1 MAESEVEFK
10 TPILFLVFNR
20 LDETKKVFE
29 QIKKIKP
36 LNLYI
41 ASDGAR
47 INKEGEYEVVNII
60 RKYLLENIDWNCN
73 IQTLFRDNNL
83 GCKDAVSGAITWFFQ
98 NEEQGIILEDDCL
111 PSEPFFMYCETLLE
125 YYKNDNRVGMISG
138 FNKRGILENLNYD
151 YFFTKF
157 TAIWGWATWRRAW
170 NKYDKN
176 LTTYVEFKELGML
189 RTFLTE
195 SNYERENR
203 KFNKVKYENF
213 DTWDYQWSY
222 AMYTQNMLCIIPK
235 KNMIK
240 NIGFGD
246 NATHTVGE
254 DEYKHIELYQE
265 FFNKIIHPPYLLQ
278 SHIYDKCINR
288 NSNFELSFLFN
299 RFYDQ
304 LLNILNNN
312 EKIIIYGKS
321 RITKVFMSLFNYY
334 NVRIYDNETIKN
346 LCQDDEYDIFV
357 LMVLGREDKVLSSLR
372 ENSSIK
378 KSKIFIFNLEEL

>member
-1 MAESEVEFK
+1 MVESEIEFK

-47 INKEGEYEVVNII
+47 INKEGEYEIVNII
-60 RKYLLENIDWNCN
+60 RQYLLENIDWNCN

-111 PSEPFFMYCETLLE
+111 PSESFFMYCETLLE

-157 TAIWGWATWRRAW
+157 ISIWGWATWRRAW

-176 LTTYVEFKELGML
+176 LTTYVEFKELEML
-189 RTFLTE
+189 RTFLSE
-195 SNYERENR
+195 SNYERESR

-222 AMYTQNMLCIIPK
+222 TMYIQNMLCIIPR

-265 FFNKIIHPPYLLQ
+265 SFNKIIHPSYLLQ

-288 NSNFELSFLFN
+288 NSNFELSLLFN

-304 LLNILNNN
+304 LLDILNNN

-372 ENSSIK
+372 ENSNIK